1 MGKFKSMIKEEIEQ
15 LSTEELQA
23 LLKKRKND
31 SAKFKV
37 MQLGLKV
44 TLNSAYGMIGNEYS
58 RYYDVRIAEG
68 ITVSGQLSIQWIQ
81 RKLNEFLNK
90 HLGVVDHDFSIAGDT
105 DSIYLSLNPLVEK
118 YCQGKTDAEKV
129 KFLDRTC
136 EKIIQP
142 YVDKSY
148 EELKEYMNAFQ
159 QKMKMS
165 REVIADVGVWRAKKN
180 YALNVHNSEG
190 VQYDEPKL
198 KIMGMESV
206 RSSTPEVCR
215 KAFKKGIE
223 IILTKGE
230 DAIQKYIKDFK
241 KDFLSHSVEDISFPR
256 GVNDITKWLQTEGF
270 KLGTP
275 IHVKAAISYNRLLNV
290 SEYKNRYRS
299 IRNGDKIKFIYL
311 KKANPTK
318 NNAIAYPD
326 ILPPEFE
333 LEDYIDYNLQF
344 EKTFLGPIKSVL
356 DVIGWTDKKVISLEE
371 MFG

>member
-1 MGKFKSMIKEEIEQ
+1 MIKEELEK
-15 LSTEELQA
+15 LSTEELKE

-44 TLNSAYGMIGNEYS
+44 TLNSAYGMIGNEFS

-90 HLGVVDHDFSIAGDT
+90 HIGVTGYDFSVAGDT

-118 YCQGKTDAEKV
+118 YCEGKSKEEIV
-129 KFLDRTC
+129 KFLDKVC
-136 EKIIQP
+136 DKIIQP
-142 YVDKSY
+142 FIDASY

-165 REVIADVGVWRAKKN
+165 REVIADVGIWRAKKN
-180 YALNVHNSEG
+180 YALNVYNSEG

-215 KAFKKGIE
+215 NAFKKGIG
-223 IILTKGE
+223 IIVREGE
-230 DAIQKYIKDFK
+230 EAIQKYIKEFR
-241 KDFLSHSVEDISFPR
+241 KDFMKQKVEDISFPR
-256 GVNDITKWLQTEGF
+256 GVNDIVKWKMPGEGF
-270 KLGTP
+270 KSGTP
-275 IHVKAAISYNRLLNV
+275 IHVKAALTYNRLL
-290 SEYKNRYRS
+290 SESSVKKHYRL

-318 NNAIAYPD
+318 NNTIGFPD
-326 ILPPEFE
+326 ILPPEFD
-333 LEDYIDYNLQF
+333 LLNYIDYNTQF
-344 EKTFLGPIKSVL
+344 EKTFLGPITSVL
-356 DVIGWTDKKVISLEE
+356 DVIGWSVKKKRNLEDAYE
-371 MFG
+371 ENIE